1 MATVG
6 TSKFNRQGLPSQI
19 AGFVRNQIV
28 KGELKPGDR
37 LPTEREMAGDHGV
50 SRAVIREAV
59 AKLIHE
65 GLVISR
71 QGVGAFVASPDNA
84 TALVLDPQSFAQPE
98 DFQQLYELRLVLE
111 SGAAGLAARNCDA
124 NDLAAIDAT
133 IEEMSRVEGSHET
146 YVKRDIA
153 FHRAIAAATKNPFV
167 SLFISFVDMKLQESI
182 FVALRKLDFET
193 TTEISIREHKAIAK
207 AIGARDPEAAAFAMT
222 SHLQNSSRRL
232 GL

>member
-1 MATVG
+1 MNSVG

-19 AGFVRNQIV
+19 ASFVRNQIV
-28 KGELKPGDR
+28 SGELKPGDR
-37 LPTEREMAGDHGV
+37 LPTEREMAGEHGV

-65 GLVISR
+65 GLVNSR
-71 QGVGAFVASPDNA
+71 QGVGAFVASPDTA
-84 TALVLDPQSFAQPE
+84 TTLVLDPESFAQPE

-111 SGAAGLAARNCDA
+111 SGAAEFAARNCDA
-124 NDLAAIDAT
+124 EDLVAIYQT
-133 IEEMSRVEGSHET
+133 IDDMSGVEGSHEI
-146 YVKRDIA
+146 YVKHDIA
-153 FHRAIAAATKNPFV
+153 FHRAVAAASKNPFV
-167 SLFISFVDMKLQESI
+167 SLFISFVDLKLQESI
-182 FVALRKLDFET
+182 FVALRKLDFQS

-207 AIGARDPEAAAFAMT
+207 AIGARDPEAAALAMK